1 MLELRHAT
9 YWANGRTMMAEVDL
23 RVASGKLVVL
33 VGPNGAGKSTLLR
46 VLAGEL
52 SPTAGQALIDGRPI
66 ASFSAAELARRRA
79 VVSQSTTLSFPF
91 TVREVVLLGA
101 SVPGFATPRPAIE
114 AAASEAL
121 TAIGLAGFG
130 HRLFTQLSGG
140 ERQRVHIARA
150 LLQLAATDGGRS
162 APGALLLDEPTANL
176 DLAHQVTV
184 LREARRQAR
193 SGRAVLV
200 ILHDLNLAA
209 SYADEM
215 VIVSRGRIAAR
226 GQPVDVMRDDLLSE
240 VYGCAVRTNLTP
252 RNGAP
257 FVLPLAEGPGAET
270 TVASPHAA
278 TVRFGS

>member
-1 MLELRHAT
+1 MLQLQRAG
-9 YWANGRTMMAEVDL
+9 YGANGWVMMAEVEL
-23 RVASGKLVVL
+23 RLVPGKLVVV

-52 SPTAGQALIDGRPI
+52 PPTSGQALIDGRPI
-66 ASFSAAELARRRA
+66 SSLSASELSRRRA
-79 VVSQSTTLSFPF
+79 VVSQSTQLSFPF

-101 SVPGFATPRPAIE
+101 TVPGFSSPRPAIE

-121 TAIGLAGFG
+121 AAIGLSGFG
-130 HRLFTQLSGG
+130 GRLFTQLSGG

-150 LLQLAATDGGRS
+150 LLQLAAADGGRS
-162 APGALLLDEPTANL
+162 QPAALLLDEPTANL

-193 SGRAVLV
+193 SGRVVLA

-215 VIVSRGRIAAR
+215 VIMSRGRIAAQ
-226 GQPVDVMRDDLLSE
+226 GKPVDVMRYALLSE
-240 VYGCAVRTNLTP
+240 VYGCPVRTNELPT
-252 RNGAP
+252 NGVP
-257 FVLPLAEGPGAET
+257 FVLPYAG
-270 TVASPHAA
+270 
-278 TVRFGS
+278 